1 MKTSM
6 RITQSMKKLDRLNV
20 LLKPLDLPSHKKSV
34 ANSGANLDWLRKN
47 AAKRNEVSEEL
58 GELLLLPIGRLVN
71 EDAECPVEV
80 EIE

>member
-1 MKTSM
+1 
-6 RITQSMKKLDRLNV
+6 MKKLDRLNV
-20 LLKPLDLPSHKKSV
+20 LLKPLDLPV